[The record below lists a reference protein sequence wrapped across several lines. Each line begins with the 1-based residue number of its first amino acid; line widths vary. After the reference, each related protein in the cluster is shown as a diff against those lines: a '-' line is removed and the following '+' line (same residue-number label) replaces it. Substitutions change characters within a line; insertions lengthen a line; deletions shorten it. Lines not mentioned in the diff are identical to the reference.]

1 MKGKKILALSLAVLL
16 LTALLPTAAFA
27 AGSPGLAQ
35 GTSVLSEDANTSGA
49 ATVYYGGKA
58 WRVIAYDSGSITLL
72 AAENLGHMRY
82 DTSGNNSNAYGTST
96 LKTAIEAIA
105 AGFSSGEQSAV
116 IPRTLEGGSANYG
129 ETEDRKVYHSDHI
142 RGDPV
147 ENALLWPLSVAEANS
162 LDKELLKTDSANPD
176 WLSSY
181 WWLRSPGYGG
191 NYAAFVS
198 GNGDV
203 LVSGYGVTSNDVGVR
218 PAFYVNPE
226 SVLFTSAAA
235 GGKSTGAVG
244 AGALKAVSAVDTA
257 AWTLTLLDPSHSGF
271 GIDPF
276 AVTYNSETNAVT
288 VPYSGAMTGFNEFI
302 SAIIKDSSGNITYYG
317 RVVHLGTAAAAS
329 GSITVNLAGKLNAG
343 DTLFIFN
350 EQVNSPETAPP
361 DTPLPVGAPDTQT
374 DYASALIEIEILPE
388 GQYDDGEAVPSL
400 TVNAAPEEP
409 DLPKTELDIPKTGDD
424 APVFLWL
431 VLMSIGA
438 IGMAAV
444 VFFGRK
450 RIIQKRDQ

>member
-27 AGSPGLAQ
+27 ARSPGLAQ
-35 GTSVLSEDANTSGA
+35 GTTVLSEGAKTSGA
-49 ATVYYGGKA
+49 ATVYYGGKP
-58 WRVIAYDSGSITLL
+58 WRVIAYGSGSITLL
-72 AAENLGHMRY
+72 AAENFGHTAY
-82 DTSGNNSNAYGTST
+82 DSIDKNSNAYGTST

-116 IPRTLEGGSANYG
+116 IPRTLNGGSGNFGTSEGGL
-129 ETEDRKVYHSDHI
+129 YHGDHI
-142 RGDPV
+142 SGDPV

-176 WLSSY
+176 LLSSF

-191 NYAAFVS
+191 NYAALVS

-203 LVSGYGVTSNDVGVR
+203 LVSGYSVTSNDVGVR

-235 GGKSTGAVG
+235 GGKSTGGVG
-244 AGALKAVSAVDTA
+244 AGALKAVNAVDTT
-257 AWTLTLLDPSHSGF
+257 AWTLTLLDPGHSGF

-288 VPYSGAMTGFNEFI
+288 VPYSGAMTGFNEYI
-302 SAIIKDSSGNITYYG
+302 SAIIKDSSGKITYYG
-317 RVVHLGTAAAAS
+317 RVAWLGTAAAAS

-361 DTPLPVGAPDTQT
+361 DTLLPVGAPDTQT
-374 DYASALIEIEILPE
+374 DYASALIEIEIPPK
-388 GQYDDGEAVPSL
+388 GQYDDGEAVLSL
-400 TVNAAPEEP
+400 TANAAPEEP
-409 DLPKTELDIPKTGDD
+409 DIPKTELDIPKTGDD
-424 APVFLWL
+424 EPVFLWL
-431 VLMSIGA
+431 VLISIGA
-438 IGMAAV
+438 ICMAAV

>member
-27 AGSPGLAQ
+27 ARSPGLAQ
-35 GTSVLSEDANTSGA
+35 GTTVLSEGAKTSGA
-49 ATVYYGGKA
+49 ATVYYGGKP
-58 WRVIAYDSGSITLL
+58 WRVIAYGSGSITLL
-72 AAENLGHMRY
+72 AAENFGHTAY
-82 DTSGNNSNAYGTST
+82 DSIDKNSNAYGTST

-116 IPRTLEGGSANYG
+116 IPRTLNGGSGNFGTSEGGL
-129 ETEDRKVYHSDHI
+129 YHGDHI
-142 RGDPV
+142 SGDPV
-147 ENALLWPLSVAEANS
+147 ENALLWPLSVVEANS

-176 WLSSY
+176 LLSSF

-191 NYAAFVS
+191 NYAALVS

-203 LVSGYGVTSNDVGVR
+203 LVSGYSVTSNDVGVR

-235 GGKSTGAVG
+235 GGKSTGGVG
-244 AGALKAVSAVDTA
+244 AGALKAVNAVDTT
-257 AWTLTLLDPSHSGF
+257 AWTLTLLDPGHSGF

-288 VPYSGAMTGFNEFI
+288 VPYSGAMTGFNEYI
-302 SAIIKDSSGNITYYG
+302 SAIIKDSSGKITYYG
-317 RVVHLGTAAAAS
+317 RVAWLGTAAAAS

-361 DTPLPVGAPDTQT
+361 DTLLPVGAPDTQT
-374 DYASALIEIEILPE
+374 DYASALIEIKIPPK
-388 GQYDDGEAVPSL
+388 GQYDDGEAVLSL
-400 TVNAAPEEP
+400 TANAAPEEP
-409 DLPKTELDIPKTGDD
+409 DIPKTELDIPKTGDD

-450 RIIQKRDQ
+450 RNIQKRDQ

>member
-27 AGSPGLAQ
+27 ARSPGLAQ
-35 GTSVLSEDANTSGA
+35 GTTVLSEGAKTSGA
-49 ATVYYGGKA
+49 ATVYYGGKP
-58 WRVIAYDSGSITLL
+58 WRVIAYGSGSITLL
-72 AAENLGHMRY
+72 AAESFGHTPY
-82 DTSGNNSNAYGTST
+82 DSSGNYSNAYGTST
-96 LKTAIEAIA
+96 LKTVIEANA

-116 IPRTLEGGSANYG
+116 IPRTLNGGSGNFGTSEGGL
-129 ETEDRKVYHSDHI
+129 YHGDHI
-142 RGDPV
+142 SGDPV
-147 ENALLWPLSVAEANS
+147 ENALLWPLSVVEANS

-176 WLSSY
+176 LLSSF

-191 NYAAFVS
+191 NYAALVS

-203 LVSGYGVTSNDVGVR
+203 LVSGYSVTSNDVGVR

-235 GGKSTGAVG
+235 GGKSTGGVG
-244 AGALKAVSAVDTA
+244 AGALKAVNAVDTT
-257 AWTLTLLDPSHSGF
+257 AWTLTLLDPGHSGF

-288 VPYSGAMTGFNEFI
+288 VPYSGAMTGFNEYI
-302 SAIIKDSSGNITYYG
+302 SAIIKDSSGKITYYG
-317 RVVHLGTAAAAS
+317 RVAWLGTAAAAS

-361 DTPLPVGAPDTQT
+361 DTLLPVGAPDTQT
-374 DYASALIEIEILPE
+374 DYASALIEIEIPPK
-388 GQYDDGEAVPSL
+388 GQYDDGEAVLSL
-400 TVNAAPEEP
+400 TANAAPEEP
-409 DLPKTELDIPKTGDD
+409 DIPKTELDIPKTGDD
-424 APVFLWL
+424 EPVFLWL
-431 VLMSIGA
+431 VLISIGA
-438 IGMAAV
+438 ICMAAV

-450 RIIQKRDQ
+450 RNIQKRDQ

>member
-27 AGSPGLAQ
+27 AGSPGLMQ
-35 GTSVLSEDANTSGA
+35 GTSVLSEGANTSGA
-49 ATVYYGGKA
+49 ATVYYGGKK

-72 AAENLGHMRY
+72 AAESFGHTEY
-82 DTSGNNSNAYGTST
+82 DSIGKNSNAYGTST

-116 IPRTLEGGSANYG
+116 IPRTLNGGSANFGDKGDLYNG
-129 ETEDRKVYHSDHI
+129 DHI
-142 RGDPV
+142 SGDPV
-147 ENALLWPLSVAEANS
+147 EKALLWPLSVAEANS

-176 WLSSY
+176 LLSSF
-181 WWLRSPGYGG
+181 WWLRSPGYDG
-191 NYAAFVS
+191 NYAACVS

-203 LVSGYGVTSNDVGVR
+203 LVSGYSVVSSDVGVR

-235 GGKSTGAVG
+235 GGKSTGVVG
-244 AGALKAVSAVDTA
+244 ARALKAVSAVDTA
-257 AWTLTLLDPSHSGF
+257 AWTLTLLDPGHSGF
-271 GIDPF
+271 GIDPS

-288 VPYSGAMTGFNEFI
+288 VPYSGAKTGFNEFI

-317 RVVHLGTAAAAS
+317 RVAWLGKAAAS

-343 DTLFIFN
+343 DTLFVFN

-361 DTPLPVGAPDTQT
+361 ETEVPVGAPDTQT
-374 DYASALIEIEILPE
+374 DYASALIEIEIPPE

-400 TVNAAPEEP
+400 TGNAAPEEP
-409 DLPKTELDIPKTGDD
+409 DIPKTGDD

-438 IGMAAV
+438 ICMAAV

>member
-35 GTSVLSEDANTSGA
+35 GTSVLSEGANTSGA

-72 AAENLGHMRY
+72 AAENFGHTKY
-82 DTSGNNSNAYGTST
+82 DSSDKNSNAYGTST

-116 IPRTLEGGSANYG
+116 IPRTLNGGSANFG
-129 ETEDRKVYHSDHI
+129 AREGGLYHGDHI
-142 RGDPV
+142 SGDPV
-147 ENALLWPLSVAEANS
+147 ENALLWPLSFAEANS
-162 LDKELLKTDSANPD
+162 LDKELRIADPANSD
-176 WLSSY
+176 WLSSF

-203 LVSGYGVTSNDVGVR
+203 LVSGYSVTSNDVGVR

-244 AGALKAVSAVDTA
+244 ARALTAVSAVDTA

-288 VPYSGAMTGFNEFI
+288 VPYSGAMTGFNEYI
-302 SAIIKDSSGNITYYG
+302 SAIIKDSFGNITYYG
-317 RVVHLGTAAAAS
+317 RVARLGKAAAAS

-361 DTPLPVGAPDTQT
+361 ETAVPVGAPDTQT
-374 DYASALIEIEILPE
+374 DYASALIEIEIPPK
-388 GQYDDGEAVPSL
+388 GQYDDGEAVLSP
-400 TVNAAPEEP
+400 TVNAAPEGP
-409 DLPKTELDIPKTGDD
+409 DIPKTGDD

>member
-1 MKGKKILALSLAVLL
+1 MKGKKILALPLAVLL

-27 AGSPGLAQ
+27 AASPGLAQ
-35 GTSVLSEDANTSGA
+35 GTSVLSEGANTSGA
-49 ATVYYGGKA
+49 ATIYFGGKP
-58 WRVIAYDSGSITLL
+58 WRVIAYGSGSITLL
-72 AAENLGHMRY
+72 AAENFGHTAY
-82 DTSGNNSNAYGTST
+82 DSSGNNSNAYGTST
-96 LKTAIEAIA
+96 LKTVIEANA

-116 IPRTLEGGSANYG
+116 IPRTLNGGSGNFGTGEGGL
-129 ETEDRKVYHSDHI
+129 YHGDHI
-142 RGDPV
+142 SGDPV
-147 ENALLWPLSVAEANS
+147 ENALLWPLSVVEANS

-176 WLSSY
+176 LLSSF

-191 NYAAFVS
+191 NYAALVS

-203 LVSGYGVTSNDVGVR
+203 LVSGYSVTSNDVGVR

-235 GGKSTGAVG
+235 GGKSTGGVG
-244 AGALKAVSAVDTA
+244 AGALKAVNAVDTT
-257 AWTLTLLDPSHSGF
+257 AWTLTLLDPGHSGF

-288 VPYSGAMTGFNEFI
+288 VPYSGAMTGFNEYI
-302 SAIIKDSSGNITYYG
+302 SAIIKDSSGKITYYG
-317 RVVHLGTAAAAS
+317 RVAWLGTAAAAS

-361 DTPLPVGAPDTQT
+361 DTLLPVGAPDTQT
-374 DYASALIEIEILPE
+374 DYASALIEIKIPPK
-388 GQYDDGEAVPSL
+388 GQYDDGEAVLSL
-400 TVNAAPEEP
+400 TANAAPEEP
-409 DLPKTELDIPKTGDD
+409 DIPKTELDIPKTGDD
-424 APVFLWL
+424 EPVFLWL
-431 VLMSIGA
+431 VLISIGA

-450 RIIQKRDQ
+450 RNIQKRDQ

>member
-1 MKGKKILALSLAVLL
+1 MKGKKTLALSLAVLL

-35 GTSVLSEDANTSGA
+35 GTAVLSEGTKTSGA
-49 ATVYYGGKA
+49 ATVYYGGKT

-72 AAENLGHMRY
+72 AAEIFGSTNY
-82 DTSGNNSNAYGTST
+82 DSNYDSNAYGTST

-116 IPRTLEGGSANYG
+116 IPRTLNGGSANFG
-129 ETEDRKVYHSDHI
+129 DRGGLYNGDHI
-142 RGDPV
+142 SGHPV
-147 ENALLWPLSVAEANS
+147 ENALLWPLSFAEANS
-162 LDKELLKTDSANPD
+162 LYYELRIADPANPD
-176 WLSSY
+176 WLSSF
-181 WWLRSPGYGG
+181 WWLRSPGYRG
-191 NYAAFVS
+191 NFAACVL
-198 GNGDV
+198 GDGDV
-203 LVSGYGVTSNDVGVR
+203 LDSGYGVISNDVGVR

-244 AGALKAVSAVDTA
+244 AGALKAVSAVDTT
-257 AWTLTLLDPSHSGF
+257 AWTLTLLDPGHSGF

-288 VPYSGAMTGFNEFI
+288 VPYSGATTGFNEYI

-317 RVVHLGTAAAAS
+317 RVARLRTAAAAS

-361 DTPLPVGAPDTQT
+361 ETAVPVGAPDTQT
-374 DYASALIEIEILPE
+374 DYASALIAIEIPPR

-400 TVNAAPEEP
+400 TVNAAPEGP
-409 DLPKTELDIPKTGDD
+409 DIPKTKLDIPKTGDD
-424 APVFLWL
+424 TPVFLWL
-431 VLMSIGA
+431 VLISIGA

-450 RIIQKRDQ
+450 RNIQKRDQ